1 MPAQHGSNSGRAALV
16 LIAVSIVVVLVVGA
30 FGPTAAQAELPGGPA
45 WLPPYGFGVDPGPMV
60 VTVVLMAAVLVGGA
74 GLFVALSAL
83 ERGWRPDVRRLTWI
97 GVASTVAMVLVGPMG
112 STDVLIY
119 AGYGRLA
126 ATGGNP
132 YIDTVREL
140 ITGRDPVGI
149 ANIGI
154 RWVDT
159 TSVYG
164 PIMSGVQTVGSLI
177 GGSSV
182 HTTVFVYTAFGAVCY
197 LITGLLLRRMAGAD
211 QLRQARVALL
221 WTVNPVLLFIA
232 VNSGHADTI
241 GIMFVAGAL
250 LALSRRRWIIVGVL
264 LGMACAVKIT
274 FGIAVLAVII
284 VLRRQ
289 PRRLAVVLVS
299 GLVVGAISYLIAGPE
314 AIRSTLLATG
324 KYASASPLRWPLYPL
339 SEVVGLRR
347 GVTIIVATGWLL
359 MLVYGLLFHKL
370 MPAQQVVTGSVT
382 PGEPGATGDR
392 QDLLGQL
399 VPVLS
404 ALGIGWALTSAYTLP
419 WYDVLGWAPL
429 TLVVGAPLVDR
440 VLTIR
445 TTALICAYLPGAA
458 YYFPPAVQLLTDGAR
473 NVMGPAV
480 SLMLMAV
487 VVVAV
492 VRRRSAGRA
501 APEAVTPPPSD
512 TP

>member
-1 MPAQHGSNSGRAALV
+1 MPAQHGSDRGRLALV
-16 LIAVSIVVVLVVGA
+16 LIAVAILAVLVVGS
-30 FGPTAAQAELPGGPA
+30 FGPTAAQARLPGGPG
-45 WLPPYGFGVDPGPMV
+45 WLPPYGFGVDPGPMT
-60 VTVVLMAAVLVGGA
+60 VTVTLMAAVIVGGA
-74 GLFVALSAL
+74 GLVVALSAL
-83 ERGWRPDVRRLTWI
+83 DRGWRPDVRRLTGF
-97 GVASTVAMVLVGPMG
+97 GVASAVAMVLVGPMG

-126 ATGGNP
+126 ATGHNP
-132 YIDTVREL
+132 YVDTVREL
-140 ITGRDPVGI
+140 ITARDPVGV

-164 PIMSGVQTVGSLI
+164 PITSGIQALGSLI

-197 LITGLLLRRMAGAD
+197 LITGLLLRRLAGTD

-221 WTVNPVLLFIA
+221 WTLNPILLFIA

-241 GIMFVAGAL
+241 GIMFVTGAL
-250 LALSRRRWIIVGVL
+250 LALTRRRWIIVGVL

-299 GLVVGAISYLIAGPE
+299 GLVIGAVSYLIAGPE

-339 SEVVGLRR
+339 SDLVGLPR

-359 MLVYGLLFHKL
+359 MLLFGLLFHRL
-370 MPAQQVVTGSVT
+370 MPRQAEPSV
-382 PGEPGATGDR
+382 PGGDDP
-392 QDLLGQL
+392 DLLGQ
-399 VPVLS
+399 VAPVLA
-404 ALGIGWALTSAYTLP
+404 ALGIGWVLTSAYTLP

-440 VLTIR
+440 VLTVR

-458 YYFPPAVQLLTDGAR
+458 YYFPPAVQHLTDGAR

-480 SLMLMAV
+480 SLALMAV
-487 VVVAV
+487 VVVVV
-492 VRRRSAGRA
+492 VRRRSTRPDRGA
-501 APEAVTPPPSD
+501 
-512 TP
+512 